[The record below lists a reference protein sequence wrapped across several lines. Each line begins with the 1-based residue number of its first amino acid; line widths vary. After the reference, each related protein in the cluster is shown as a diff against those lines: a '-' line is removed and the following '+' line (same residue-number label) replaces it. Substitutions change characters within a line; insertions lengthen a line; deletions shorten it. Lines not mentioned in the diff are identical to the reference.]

1 MSNTKSFSS
10 ESSDRYA
17 LALYEIGK
25 ENNDLEKL
33 SKDLALVKSL
43 YDTNIDFVSFVKN
56 PTYLKNQQNEIVNSL
71 SDLMKFDLNLKNFL
85 LLLVKK
91 SRLFYLRNIIDSF
104 FKLLSK
110 DKNEID
116 ASLTSAKKLD
126 DNEINDIN
134 TELSQALKSTIKFKY
149 KVDESLI
156 GGLKVQLGSLMIDT
170 SIKNK
175 LKKYEKAMMEK

>member
-10 ESSDRYA
+10 ETSDRYA

-25 ENNDLEKL
+25 ENNDLQKL
-33 SKDLALVKSL
+33 SKNLTLVKSL
-43 YDTNIDFVSFVKN
+43 YDTNTDFVSFVKN

-85 LLLVKK
+85 LLLIKK
-91 SRLFYLRNIIDSF
+91 SRLFYLRKIIDSF

-126 DNEINDIN
+126 DNEINNIN
-134 TELSQALKSTIKFKY
+134 TELSQVLKSTIKFKY

-156 GGLKVQLGSLMIDT
+156 GGLKIQLGSLMIDT

-175 LKKYEKAMMEK
+175 LKKYEKIMMGQ

>member
-10 ESSDRYA
+10 ETSDRYA

-33 SKDLALVKSL
+33 SKNLTLVKSL
-43 YDTNIDFVSFVKN
+43 YDTNTDFVSFVKN
-56 PTYLKNQQNEIVNSL
+56 PTYLKNQQNEMVNSL
-71 SDLMKFDLNLKNFL
+71 SDLMKFDLTFKNFL
-85 LLLVKK
+85 LLLIKK
-91 SRLFYLRNIIDSF
+91 SRLFYLRKIIDSF

-126 DNEINDIN
+126 DNEINNIN
-134 TELSQALKSTIKFKY
+134 TELSQVLKSTIKFKY

-156 GGLKVQLGSLMIDT
+156 GGLKIQLGSLMIDT

-175 LKKYEKAMMEK
+175 LKKYEKAMMEQ

>member
-10 ESSDRYA
+10 ETSDRYA

-33 SKDLALVKSL
+33 SKNLTLVKSL
-43 YDTNIDFVSFVKN
+43 YDTNTDFVSFVKN
-56 PTYLKNQQNEIVNSL
+56 PTYLKNQQNEMVNSL
-71 SDLMKFDLNLKNFL
+71 SDLMKFDLTLKNFL
-85 LLLVKK
+85 LLLIKK
-91 SRLFYLRNIIDSF
+91 SRLFYLRKIIDSF

-126 DNEINDIN
+126 DNEINNIN
-134 TELSQALKSTIKFKY
+134 TELSQVLKSTIKFKY

-156 GGLKVQLGSLMIDT
+156 GGLKIQLGSLMIDT

-175 LKKYEKAMMEK
+175 LKKYEKTMMEQ

>member
-175 LKKYEKAMMEK
+175 LKKYEKAMMEQ

>member
-10 ESSDRYA
+10 ETSDRYA

-33 SKDLALVKSL
+33 SKNLTLVKSL
-43 YDTNIDFVSFVKN
+43 YDTNTDFVSFVKN

-85 LLLVKK
+85 LLLIKK
-91 SRLFYLRNIIDSF
+91 SRLFYLRKIIDSF

-126 DNEINDIN
+126 DNEINNIN
-134 TELSQALKSTIKFKY
+134 TELSQVLKSNIKFKY

-156 GGLKVQLGSLMIDT
+156 GGLKIQLGSLMIDT

-175 LKKYEKAMMEK
+175 LKKYEKAMMEQ

>member
-10 ESSDRYA
+10 ETSDRYA

-33 SKDLALVKSL
+33 SKNLTLVKSL
-43 YDTNIDFVSFVKN
+43 YDTNTDFVSFVKN
-56 PTYLKNQQNEIVNSL
+56 PTYLKNQQNEIVNRL
-71 SDLMKFDLNLKNFL
+71 SDLMKFDLTLKNFL
-85 LLLVKK
+85 LLLIKK
-91 SRLFYLRNIIDSF
+91 SRLFYLRKIIDSF

-126 DNEINDIN
+126 DNEINNIN
-134 TELSQALKSTIKFKY
+134 TELAQALKSTIKFKY

-156 GGLKVQLGSLMIDT
+156 GGLKIQLGSLMIDT

-175 LKKYEKAMMEK
+175 LKKYEKIMMGQ

>member
-10 ESSDRYA
+10 ETSDRYA

-33 SKDLALVKSL
+33 SRDLTLVKNL
-43 YDTNIDFVSFVKN
+43 YDNNIDFASFVKN

-116 ASLTSAKKLD
+116 ALLTSAKKLD

-149 KVDESLI
+149 EVDESLI

>member
-10 ESSDRYA
+10 ETSDRYA

-25 ENNDLEKL
+25 ENNDLQKL
-33 SKDLALVKSL
+33 SKNLTLVKSL
-43 YDTNIDFVSFVKN
+43 YDTNTDFVSFVKN

-85 LLLVKK
+85 LLLIKK
-91 SRLFYLRNIIDSF
+91 SRLFYLRKIIDSF

-126 DNEINDIN
+126 DNEINNIN
-134 TELSQALKSTIKFKY
+134 TELSQVLKSTIKFKY

-156 GGLKVQLGSLMIDT
+156 GGLKIQLGSLMIDT

-175 LKKYEKAMMEK
+175 LKKYEKAMMEQ

>member
-1 MSNTKSFSS
+1 M
-10 ESSDRYA
+10 
-17 LALYEIGK
+17 YEIGK

-33 SKDLALVKSL
+33 SKNLTLVKSL
-43 YDTNIDFVSFVKN
+43 YDTNTDFVSFVKN
-56 PTYLKNQQNEIVNSL
+56 TTYLKNQQNEMVNSL
-71 SDLMKFDLNLKNFL
+71 SDLMKFDLTLKNFL
-85 LLLVKK
+85 LLLIKK
-91 SRLFYLRNIIDSF
+91 SRLFYLQKIIDSF

-126 DNEINDIN
+126 DNEINNIN
-134 TELSQALKSTIKFKY
+134 TELSQVLKSTIKFKY

-156 GGLKVQLGSLMIDT
+156 GGLKIQLGSLMIDT

-175 LKKYEKAMMEK
+175 LKKYEKAMMEQ

>member
-1 MSNTKSFSS
+1 MSNNKSFSS
-10 ESSDRYA
+10 ETSDRYA

-33 SKDLALVKSL
+33 SKNLTLVKSL
-43 YDTNIDFVSFVKN
+43 YDTNSDFVRFVKN

-71 SDLMKFDLNLKNFL
+71 SDLMKFDLTLKNFL
-85 LLLVKK
+85 LLLIKK
-91 SRLFYLRNIIDSF
+91 SRLFYLRKIIDSF

-126 DNEINDIN
+126 DNEINNIN
-134 TELSQALKSTIKFKY
+134 TELSQVLKSTIKFKY

-175 LKKYEKAMMEK
+175 LKKYEKAMMEQ

>member
-10 ESSDRYA
+10 ETSDRYA

-33 SKDLALVKSL
+33 SKNLTLVKSL
-43 YDTNIDFVSFVKN
+43 YDTNTDFVSFVKN

-71 SDLMKFDLNLKNFL
+71 SDLMKFDLTLKNFL
-85 LLLVKK
+85 LLLIKK
-91 SRLFYLRNIIDSF
+91 SRLFYLRKIIDSF

-126 DNEINDIN
+126 DNEINNIN
-134 TELSQALKSTIKFKY
+134 TELSQVLKSTIKFKY

-156 GGLKVQLGSLMIDT
+156 GGLKIQLGSLMIDT

-175 LKKYEKAMMEK
+175 LKKYEKAMMEQ

>member
-10 ESSDRYA
+10 ETSDRYA

-25 ENNDLEKL
+25 ENNDLQKL
-33 SKDLALVKSL
+33 SKNLTLVKSL
-43 YDTNIDFVSFVKN
+43 YDTNTDFVSFVKN
-56 PTYLKNQQNEIVNSL
+56 PTYLKNQQNEIVNRL
-71 SDLMKFDLNLKNFL
+71 SDLMKFDLTLKNFL
-85 LLLVKK
+85 LLLIKK
-91 SRLFYLRNIIDSF
+91 SRLFYLRKIIDSF

-126 DNEINDIN
+126 DNEINNIN
-134 TELSQALKSTIKFKY
+134 TELSQVLKSTIKFKY

-156 GGLKVQLGSLMIDT
+156 GGLKIQLGSLMIDT

-175 LKKYEKAMMEK
+175 LKKYEKAMMEQ

>member
-10 ESSDRYA
+10 ETSDRYA

-25 ENNDLEKL
+25 ENNELEKL
-33 SKDLALVKSL
+33 SKNLTLVKSL
-43 YDTNIDFVSFVKN
+43 YDTNTDFVSFVKN
-56 PTYLKNQQNEIVNSL
+56 PTYLKNQQNEMVNSL
-71 SDLMKFDLNLKNFL
+71 SDLMKFDLTLKNFL
-85 LLLVKK
+85 LLLIKK
-91 SRLFYLRNIIDSF
+91 SRLFYLQKIIDSF

-126 DNEINDIN
+126 DNEINNIN
-134 TELSQALKSTIKFKY
+134 TELSQVLKSTIKFKY

-156 GGLKVQLGSLMIDT
+156 GGLKIQLGSLMIDT

-175 LKKYEKAMMEK
+175 LKKYEKAMTEQ

>member
-10 ESSDRYA
+10 ETSDRYA

-33 SKDLALVKSL
+33 SKNLTLVKSL
-43 YDTNIDFVSFVKN
+43 YDTNTDFVSFVKN
-56 PTYLKNQQNEIVNSL
+56 PTYLKNQQNEMVNSL
-71 SDLMKFDLNLKNFL
+71 SDLMKFDLTLKLSFIID
-85 LLLVKK
+85 KK
-91 SRLFYLRNIIDSF
+91 SRLFYLQKIIDSF

-126 DNEINDIN
+126 DNEINNIN
-134 TELSQALKSTIKFKY
+134 TELSQVLKSTIKFKY

-156 GGLKVQLGSLMIDT
+156 GGLKIQLGSLMIDT

-175 LKKYEKAMMEK
+175 LKKYEKAMMEQ

>member
-10 ESSDRYA
+10 ETSDRYA

-33 SKDLALVKSL
+33 SKNLTLVKSL
-43 YDTNIDFVSFVKN
+43 YDTNTDFVSFVKN
-56 PTYLKNQQNEIVNSL
+56 PTYLKNQQNEMVNSL
-71 SDLMKFDLNLKNFL
+71 SDLMKFDLTLKNFL
-85 LLLVKK
+85 LLLIKK
-91 SRLFYLRNIIDSF
+91 SRLFYLRKIIDSF

-126 DNEINDIN
+126 DNEINNIN
-134 TELSQALKSTIKFKY
+134 TELSQVLKSTIKFKY

-156 GGLKVQLGSLMIDT
+156 GGLKIQLGSLMIDT

-175 LKKYEKAMMEK
+175 LKKYEKAMMEQ

>member
-1 MSNTKSFSS
+1 VSNTKSFSS
-10 ESSDRYA
+10 ETSDRYA

-25 ENNDLEKL
+25 ENNSLEKL
-33 SKDLALVKSL
+33 SKDLILVKSL
-43 YDTNIDFVSFVKN
+43 YDTNIDFVRFVKN
-56 PTYLKNQQNEIVNSL
+56 PTYLKNQQNEIVNRL
-71 SDLMKFDLNLKNFL
+71 SDLMKFDLTLKNFL
-85 LLLVKK
+85 LLLIKK
-91 SRLFYLRNIIDSF
+91 SRLFYLRKIIDSF

-126 DNEINDIN
+126 NDEINDIN

-175 LKKYEKAMMEK
+175 LRKYEKAMMEQ

>member
-91 SRLFYLRNIIDSF
+91 SRLFYLRIIIDSF

-175 LKKYEKAMMEK
+175 LKKYEKAMMEQ

>member
-10 ESSDRYA
+10 ETSDRYA

-25 ENNDLEKL
+25 ENNDLQKL
-33 SKDLALVKSL
+33 SKNLTLVKSL
-43 YDTNIDFVSFVKN
+43 YDTNTDFVSFVKN

-85 LLLVKK
+85 LLLIKK
-91 SRLFYLRNIIDSF
+91 SRLFYLRKIIDSF

-126 DNEINDIN
+126 DNEINNIN
-134 TELSQALKSTIKFKY
+134 TELAQALKSTIKFKY

-156 GGLKVQLGSLMIDT
+156 GGLKIQLGSLMIDT

-175 LKKYEKAMMEK
+175 LKKYEKAMMEQ

>member
-1 MSNTKSFSS
+1 MSNNKSFSS
-10 ESSDRYA
+10 ETSDRYA

-33 SKDLALVKSL
+33 SKNLTLVKSL
-43 YDTNIDFVSFVKN
+43 YDTNSDFVRFVKN

-71 SDLMKFDLNLKNFL
+71 SDLMKFDLTLKNFL
-85 LLLVKK
+85 LLLIKK
-91 SRLFYLRNIIDSF
+91 SRLFYLRKIIDSF

-126 DNEINDIN
+126 DNEINNIN
-134 TELSQALKSTIKFKY
+134 TELSQVLKSTIKFKY

-156 GGLKVQLGSLMIDT
+156 GGLKIQLGSLMIDT

-175 LKKYEKAMMEK
+175 LKKYEKAMMEQ

>member
-10 ESSDRYA
+10 ETSDRYA

-33 SKDLALVKSL
+33 SKNLTLVKSL
-43 YDTNIDFVSFVKN
+43 YDTNTDFVSFVKN

-71 SDLMKFDLNLKNFL
+71 SDLMKFDLTLKNFL
-85 LLLVKK
+85 LLLIKK
-91 SRLFYLRNIIDSF
+91 SRLFYLRKIIDSF

-126 DNEINDIN
+126 DNEINNIN
-134 TELSQALKSTIKFKY
+134 TELSQVLKSTIKFKY

-156 GGLKVQLGSLMIDT
+156 GGLKIQLGSLMIDT
-170 SIKNK
+170 SIKTN
-175 LKKYEKAMMEK
+175 

>member
-10 ESSDRYA
+10 ETSDRYA

-25 ENNDLEKL
+25 ENNSLEKL
-33 SKDLALVKSL
+33 SKNLILVKSL
-43 YDTNIDFVSFVKN
+43 YDTNIDFVRFVKN

-85 LLLVKK
+85 LLLIKK
-91 SRLFYLRNIIDSF
+91 SRLFYLRKIIDSF

-126 DNEINDIN
+126 DDEINDIN
-134 TELSQALKSTIKFKY
+134 KELSQALKSTIKFKY

-175 LKKYEKAMMEK
+175 LRKYEKAMMEQ

>member
-10 ESSDRYA
+10 ETSDRYA

-25 ENNDLEKL
+25 VNNDLEKL
-33 SKDLALVKSL
+33 SRDLTLLKNL
-43 YDTNIDFVSFVKN
+43 YDNNIDFASFVKN

-71 SDLMKFDLNLKNFL
+71 SNLMKFDLNLKNFVL
-85 LLLVKK
+85 LLIKK
-91 SRLFYLRNIIDSF
+91 SRLFYLRKIIDSF

-116 ASLTSAKKLD
+116 ALLTSAKKLD

-149 KVDESLI
+149 EVDESLI

>member
-10 ESSDRYA
+10 ETSDRYA

-33 SKDLALVKSL
+33 SKNLTLVKSL
-43 YDTNIDFVSFVKN
+43 YDTNTNFVSFVKN

-71 SDLMKFDLNLKNFL
+71 SDLMKFDLTLKNFL
-85 LLLVKK
+85 LLLIKK
-91 SRLFYLRNIIDSF
+91 SRLFYLRKIIDSF

-126 DNEINDIN
+126 DNEINNIN
-134 TELSQALKSTIKFKY
+134 TELSQVLKSTIKFKY

-156 GGLKVQLGSLMIDT
+156 GGLKIQLGSLMIDT

-175 LKKYEKAMMEK
+175 LKKYEKAMMEQ

>member
-10 ESSDRYA
+10 ETSDRYA

-33 SKDLALVKSL
+33 SKNLTLVKSL
-43 YDTNIDFVSFVKN
+43 YDTNTDFVSFVKN
-56 PTYLKNQQNEIVNSL
+56 PTYLKNQQNEMVNSL
-71 SDLMKFDLNLKNFL
+71 SDLMKFDLTLKKLSFIID
-85 LLLVKK
+85 KK
-91 SRLFYLRNIIDSF
+91 SRLFYLQKIIDSF

-126 DNEINDIN
+126 DNEINNIN
-134 TELSQALKSTIKFKY
+134 TELSQVLKSTIKFKY

-156 GGLKVQLGSLMIDT
+156 GGLKIQLGSLMIDT

-175 LKKYEKAMMEK
+175 LKKYEKAMMEQ

>member
-1 MSNTKSFSS
+1 VSNTKSFSS
-10 ESSDRYA
+10 ETSDRYA

-33 SKDLALVKSL
+33 SKNLTLVKSL
-43 YDTNIDFVSFVKN
+43 YDTNTDFVSFVKN

-71 SDLMKFDLNLKNFL
+71 SDLMKFDLTLKNFL
-85 LLLVKK
+85 LLLIKK
-91 SRLFYLRNIIDSF
+91 SRLFYLRKIIDSF

-126 DNEINDIN
+126 DNEINNIN
-134 TELSQALKSTIKFKY
+134 TELSQVLKSTIKFKY

-156 GGLKVQLGSLMIDT
+156 GGLKIQLGSLMIDT

-175 LKKYEKAMMEK
+175 LKKYEKAMMEQ

>member
-10 ESSDRYA
+10 ETSDRYA

-33 SKDLALVKSL
+33 SKNLTFVKSL
-43 YDTNIDFVSFVKN
+43 YDTNTDFVSFVKN

-85 LLLVKK
+85 LLLIKK
-91 SRLFYLRNIIDSF
+91 SRLFYLRKIIDSF

-126 DNEINDIN
+126 NDEINDIN

-175 LKKYEKAMMEK
+175 LRKYEKAMMEQ

>member
-10 ESSDRYA
+10 ETSDRYA

-25 ENNDLEKL
+25 ENNDLQKL
-33 SKDLALVKSL
+33 SKNLTLVKSL
-43 YDTNIDFVSFVKN
+43 YDTNTDFVSFVKN

-85 LLLVKK
+85 LLLIKK
-91 SRLFYLRNIIDSF
+91 SRLFYLRKIIDSF

-126 DNEINDIN
+126 DNEINNIN
-134 TELSQALKSTIKFKY
+134 TELAQALKSTIKFKY

-156 GGLKVQLGSLMIDT
+156 GGLKIQLGSLMIDT

-175 LKKYEKAMMEK
+175 LKKYEKTMMEQ

>member
-1 MSNTKSFSS
+1 VSNTKSFSS

-33 SKDLALVKSL
+33 SRDLTLVKNL
-43 YDTNIDFVSFVKN
+43 YDNNIDFASFVKN
-56 PTYLKNQQNEIVNSL
+56 PTYLKNQQNEIVNSISNL
-71 SDLMKFDLNLKNFL
+71 IKFDLNLKNFVL
-85 LLLVKK
+85 LLIKK
-91 SRLFYLRNIIDSF
+91 SRLFYLRKIIDSF

-116 ASLTSAKKLD
+116 ALLTSAKKLD
-126 DNEINDIN
+126 DNEINDIS

-149 KVDESLI
+149 EVDESLI

>member
-10 ESSDRYA
+10 ETSDRYA

-25 ENNDLEKL
+25 ENNDLQKL
-33 SKDLALVKSL
+33 SKNLTLVKSL
-43 YDTNIDFVSFVKN
+43 YDTNTDFVSFVKN

-85 LLLVKK
+85 LLLIKK
-91 SRLFYLRNIIDSF
+91 SRLFYLRKIIDSF

-126 DNEINDIN
+126 DNEINNIN
-134 TELSQALKSTIKFKY
+134 TELSQVLKRTIKFKY

-156 GGLKVQLGSLMIDT
+156 GGLKIQLGSLMIDT

-175 LKKYEKAMMEK
+175 LKKYEKAMMEQ

>member
-10 ESSDRYA
+10 ETSDRYA

-33 SKDLALVKSL
+33 SRDLTLVKNL
-43 YDTNIDFVSFVKN
+43 YDNNIDFASFVKN

-71 SDLMKFDLNLKNFL
+71 SNLMKFDLNLKNFVL
-85 LLLVKK
+85 LLIKR
-91 SRLFYLRNIIDSF
+91 SRLFYLRKIIDSF

-116 ASLTSAKKLD
+116 ALLTSAKKLD

-149 KVDESLI
+149 EVDESLI
-156 GGLKVQLGSLMIDT
+156 GGLKVQLGRLMIDT

>member
-1 MSNTKSFSS
+1 VSNTKSFSS
-10 ESSDRYA
+10 ETSDRYA

-25 ENNDLEKL
+25 ENNDLQKL
-33 SKDLALVKSL
+33 SKNLTLVKSL
-43 YDTNIDFVSFVKN
+43 YDTNTDFVSFVKN

-85 LLLVKK
+85 LLLIKK
-91 SRLFYLRNIIDSF
+91 SRLFYLRKIIDSF

-126 DNEINDIN
+126 DNEINNIN
-134 TELSQALKSTIKFKY
+134 TELSQVLKSTIKFKY

-156 GGLKVQLGSLMIDT
+156 GGLKIQLGSLMIDT

-175 LKKYEKAMMEK
+175 LKKYEKAMMEQ

>member
-10 ESSDRYA
+10 ETSDRYA

-25 ENNDLEKL
+25 ENNELEKL
-33 SKDLALVKSL
+33 SKNLTLVKSL
-43 YDTNIDFVSFVKN
+43 YDTNTDFVSFVKN
-56 PTYLKNQQNEIVNSL
+56 PTYLKNQQNEMVNSL
-71 SDLMKFDLNLKNFL
+71 SDLMKFDLTLKNFL
-85 LLLVKK
+85 LLLIKK
-91 SRLFYLRNIIDSF
+91 SRLFYLQKIIDSF

-126 DNEINDIN
+126 DNEINNIN
-134 TELSQALKSTIKFKY
+134 TELSQVLKSTIKFKY

-156 GGLKVQLGSLMIDT
+156 GGLKIQLGSLMIDT

-175 LKKYEKAMMEK
+175 LKKYEKAMMEQ